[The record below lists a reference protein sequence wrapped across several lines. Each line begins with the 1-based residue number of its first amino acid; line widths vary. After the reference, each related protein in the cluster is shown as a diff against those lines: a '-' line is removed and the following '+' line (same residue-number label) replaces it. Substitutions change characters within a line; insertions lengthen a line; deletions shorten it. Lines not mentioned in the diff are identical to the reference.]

1 MGKVIVSGAT
11 GFIGRPLVAALA
23 ARGDEA
29 TVLTRSPET
38 TRAPPGGRVQ
48 GWDPTRPGEWYRA
61 MDGANAVVHLAGERA
76 VGARWTKAVKA
87 RILDSRVQ
95 STARIVEAIEQAKDR
110 PAVFVCASAVG
121 FYGDRSSSQP
131 ADETAP
137 AGNDFLAQ
145 VCAAWEAATEPARV
159 AGVRVVNARIG
170 IVLGPD
176 GGALEEM
183 AKPFRAF
190 AGGPIGS
197 GEQMVSWV
205 SLDDVVHA
213 LLHMIDH
220 PSLSGPVN
228 VVAPNAVSNA
238 ELSASIGAVLA
249 RPSWLRVP
257 AFALRARFGEGA
269 DPLLTGQR
277 ALPKALQRSGY
288 AFRHPELRGAL
299 EAALL

>member
-1 MGKVIVSGAT
+1 MGKIIVSGAT
-11 GFIGRPLVAALA
+11 GFIGRRFVAALA
-23 ARGDEA
+23 ARGDET
-29 TVLTRSPET
+29 TVLTRSPDT
-38 TRAPPGGRVQ
+38 TPAPPGGRVQ
-48 GWDPTRPGEWYRA
+48 GWDPERAGDWYGA
-61 MDGANAVVHLAGERA
+61 VDGASAVVHLAGERA

-87 RILDSRVQ
+87 RIRDSRVQ
-95 STARIVEAIEQAKDR
+95 STTRVVEAIAQANHK
-110 PAVFVCASAVG
+110 PEVFVSASAVG
-121 FYGDRSSSQP
+121 YYGDRSRTQP
-131 ADETAP
+131 VDETAP
-137 AGNDFLAQ
+137 AGSDFLAQ
-145 VCAAWEAATEPARV
+145 VCAEWEAATEPARKL
-159 AGVRVVNARIG
+159 GVRVVNARIG

-205 SLDDVVHA
+205 SLKDVVHA
-213 LLHMIDH
+213 LLHMLDS
-220 PSLSGPVN
+220 PALRGPVN
-228 VVAPNAVSNA
+228 VVAPSAVSNA

-269 DPLLTGQR
+269 DPLLTGQH
-277 ALPKALQRSGY
+277 ALPKALQKSGY